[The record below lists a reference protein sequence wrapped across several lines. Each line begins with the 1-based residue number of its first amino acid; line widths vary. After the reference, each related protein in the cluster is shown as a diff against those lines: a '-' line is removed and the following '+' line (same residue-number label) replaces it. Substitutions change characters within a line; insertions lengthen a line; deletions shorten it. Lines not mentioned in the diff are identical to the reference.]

1 MRLQYNLTIE
11 MEHLSETLLNDLHFV
26 KERMGNSFHD
36 LEFILTCLKE
46 VIEESGDKEL
56 AAFIPWIQDETPVGV
71 DFTTKHIQLYSMV
84 FHMLNLIEVNGAVQ
98 HRRKKESDKLSSA
111 NGLWAQKLH
120 FLKDEGFDAKTI
132 AQKLHSI
139 KIEPV
144 LTAHPTEA
152 KRITV
157 LEHHRHLYLLL
168 VQRHNSMFS
177 DQEQEQIRDEIKLIL
192 DTLWRTGEIYLEK
205 PNVESELR
213 NVLHYLTNVFPEVL
227 PILDRRLEQAW
238 VDAGFAPEMI
248 EDIRNRPKVSF
259 GNWVGGDRDGHPLVT
274 DQVTAETLKTLR
286 LNAFVVI
293 RRSLLEL
300 LRKLSFTYT
309 FDEAEPALQQ
319 RMLEMRAVLGK
330 EGDEAFF
337 RNSGEVFRQFVNLCL
352 AMLPVKVKRNHL
364 IELKDVEVGYTY
376 STELLE
382 DLVLLRD
389 SMIKYGAKR
398 AALGYLNNAIRVV
411 DTFGFHL
418 AKLDVRQNSAFHDK
432 AIDQLLQ
439 ASALHGD
446 NYADWSE
453 DRKLMFLNCE
463 LQYNRPFVHP
473 SIKLEDNA
481 SAVLKTYDE
490 LANHVGKYGPAA
502 IGSLIVSMT
511 RSVSDLLAVFL
522 LEREAGLSEFTT
534 EGLVCHLPVVP
545 LFETIDDLENSVA
558 IMDTFLA
565 HPVTQR
571 SLEYQR
577 SQSDETDLVQM
588 VMVGYSD
595 SNKDGGILASQWAL
609 YKAQYALS
617 EIGRKHGVRIRF
629 FHGRGGSVSRGA
641 GPANWFIQALPHSSL
656 QGDLRETEQGETIEQ
671 KYANKMNA
679 SYNLELLLAGTAASS
694 IAQQQS
700 ERKPHPLQDIFEWMA
715 TESCEFYG
723 QFIHNPNF
731 IHFFSQATPIDAIES
746 SRIGSRPAR
755 RTGERTLA
763 DLRAIPWVFSWNQ
776 TRCNM
781 TSWYGVGYTLEKLFT
796 EKFDQFL
803 KLKDAL
809 SSDALV
815 RYVFTNVESSL
826 DSTDEE
832 IIKEYADLMTNI
844 EARDEILALL
854 LEELHRTRLMF
865 AKLQDRTF
873 EERRKSRHY
882 STQLRAVALK
892 PLHQSQIRLLK
903 QWRTM
908 KQNGASTV
916 ETEDTLITLLTSI
929 NAIASALG
937 TTG

>member
-1 MRLQYNLTIE
+1 MTQYQHELLTNE
-11 MEHLSETLLNDLHFV
+11 LHLV
-26 KERMGNSFHD
+26 KAGMGKTYHD
-36 LEFILTCLKE
+36 LEFILICLKE
-46 VIEESGDKEL
+46 VLEESGDKKL
-56 AAFIPWIQDETPVGV
+56 AGFIPWINDEIPTGS
-71 DFTTKHIQLYSMV
+71 DFTIKHIQLYSMV
-84 FHMLNLIEVNGAVQ
+84 FHILNLTEVNGAVQ
-98 HRRKKESDKLSSA
+98 YRRKKENDDLSSA

-120 FLKDEGFDAKTI
+120 ALKYSGLSDKAI
-132 AQKLHSI
+132 AQKINII
-139 KIEPV
+139 KVEPV

-157 LEHHRHLYLLL
+157 LEHHRQLYLLM
-168 VQRHNSMFS
+168 VQRQNSMFS
-177 DQEQEQIRDEIKLIL
+177 DQEQEQIREEIKLIL

-227 PILDRRLEQAW
+227 PILDHRLEQAW
-238 VDAGFAPEMI
+238 VDAGFAPELI

-274 DQVTAETLKTLR
+274 DKVTAETLKTLR

-300 LRKLSFTYT
+300 ISKLSFTHT
-309 FDEAEPALQQ
+309 FEEADPALQQ
-319 RMLEMRAVLGK
+319 RMFEMRGILGK
-330 EGDEAFF
+330 EGEEAFA
-337 RNSGEVFRQFVNLCL
+337 RNSGEAFRQFVNLCL
-352 AMLPVKVKRNHL
+352 TMLPVKVKRNHL
-364 IELKDVEVGYTY
+364 IELRENEIGYTF
-376 STELLE
+376 SQELLD
-382 DLVLLRD
+382 DLVLLRE

-398 AALGYLNNAIRVV
+398 AALGYLNNAIRIV

-432 AIDQLLQ
+432 AIDQLLHG
-439 ASALHGD
+439 SALHGD
-446 NYADWSE
+446 SYFDWSE
-453 DRKLMFLNCE
+453 DRKMMFLNCE

-473 SIKLEDNA
+473 SIKLQENA
-481 SAVLKTYDE
+481 SQVLKTYDE
-490 LANHVGKYGPAA
+490 LAKHVSRYGTAA

-511 RSVSDLLAVFL
+511 RSVSDLLAVYL
-522 LEREAGLSEFTT
+522 LEREAGLSEFT
-534 EGLVCHLPVVP
+534 EDGLVCRLPVVP
-545 LFETIDDLENSVA
+545 LFETIDDLENSIA
-558 IMDTFLA
+558 IMETFLA

-571 SLEYQR
+571 SLEHQR
-577 SQSDETDLVQM
+577 KLSGEAEPVQM

-595 SNKDGGILASQWAL
+595 SNKDGGILASQWTL
-609 YKAQYALS
+609 YKAQFQLA
-617 EIGRKHGVRIRF
+617 EVGRKHGVRIRF

-656 QGDLRETEQGETIEQ
+656 CGDLRETEQGETIEQ

-679 SYNLELLLAGTAASS
+679 SYNLELLLAGTTAATLL
-694 IAQQQS
+694 QQNT
-700 ERKPHPLQDIFEWMA
+700 ERKAHPLESIFEWMA

-723 QFIHNPNF
+723 KLIHNPNF

-781 TSWYGVGYTLEKLFT
+781 TSWYGVGFTLEKLYN
-796 EKFDQFL
+796 EKPEEFNAL
-803 KLKDAL
+803 KKAL
-809 SSDALV
+809 NTDPLL

-832 IIKEYADLMTNI
+832 IIKAYAELMTNY
-844 EARDEILALL
+844 EAKEQILGLL
-854 LEELHRTRLMF
+854 LEELERTRRMF
-865 AKLQDRTF
+865 AHLQDRSF
-873 EERRKSRHY
+873 EERRQNRHY
-882 STQLRAVALK
+882 STQLRAVALN
-892 PLHQSQIRLLK
+892 PLHQCQIRLLK
-903 QWRTM
+903 QWRELKAKGVTG
-908 KQNGASTV
+908 NENEEV
-916 ETEDTLITLLTSI
+916 LIKLLTSI

>member
-1 MRLQYNLTIE
+1 M
-11 MEHLSETLLNDLHFV
+11 NDLHLV

-46 VIEESGDKEL
+46 VLEESGESDL
-56 AAFIPWIQDETPVGV
+56 ARFIPWINEETPKGV
-71 DFTTKHIQLYSMV
+71 ELGIKHIQLYSMV
-84 FHMLNLIEVNGAVQ
+84 FHVLNLIEVNGAVQ
-98 HRRKKESDKLSSA
+98 HRRKKESDCLSSA

-120 FLKDEGFDAKTI
+120 NLKKEGLSAAEI
-132 AQKLHSI
+132 AGKLNTV
-139 KIEPV
+139 KVEPV

-157 LEHHRHLYLLL
+157 LEHHRQLYLLL
-168 VQRHNSMFS
+168 VQRQNSMFS
-177 DQEQEQIRDEIKLIL
+177 EQEQAQITDEIKLLL

-213 NVLHYLTNVFPEVL
+213 NVLHYLTNVFPDVL

-238 VDAGFAPEMI
+238 VDAGFDPEMI
-248 EDIRNRPKVSF
+248 EDIRNRPKISF

-274 DQVTAETLKTLR
+274 DVVTAETLKTLR

-293 RRSLLEL
+293 RRSLLDL
-300 LRKLSFTYT
+300 VKKLSFTHSL
-309 FDEAEPALQQ
+309 DEADPALQL

-337 RNSGEVFRQFVNLCL
+337 RNNGECFRQFVNLCL

-364 IELKDVEVGYTY
+364 VELKEENVGYTY
-376 STELLE
+376 ATELLN
-382 DLVLLRD
+382 DLVLLRE

-398 AALGYLNNAIRVV
+398 AALSYLNNAIRVV

-432 AIDQLLQ
+432 AIDQLLH
-439 ASALHGD
+439 ASALNGD
-446 NYADWSE
+446 TYANWTE
-453 DRKLMFLNCE
+453 ERKQMFLNCE

-473 SIKLEDNA
+473 SIKLQENA

-490 LANHVGKYGPAA
+490 LAKHVEKYGNAA

-511 RSVSDLLAVFL
+511 RSVSDLLAVYL
-522 LEREAGLSEFTT
+522 LQREAGLSEFT
-534 EGLVCHLPVVP
+534 EDGLVCYLPVVP
-545 LFETIDDLENSVA
+545 LFETIGDLENSID
-558 IMDTFLA
+558 IMETFLS

-571 SLEYQR
+571 SLAYQR
-577 SQSDETDLVQM
+577 KQSNGADLVQM

-595 SNKDGGILASQWAL
+595 SNKDGGILASQWSL
-609 YKAQYALS
+609 YKAQYALA
-617 EIGRKHGVRIRF
+617 EIGKKHGVRIRF

-679 SYNLELLLAGTAASS
+679 SYNLELLLAGTASS
-694 IAQQQS
+694 TLLQQH
-700 ERKPHPLQDIFEWMA
+700 KPRTPHSLGAIFEWMA

-723 QFIHNPNF
+723 KLIHNPNF

-746 SRIGSRPAR
+746 SKIGSRPAR

-781 TSWYGVGYTLEKLFT
+781 TSWYGVGYTLERLFS
-796 EKFDQFL
+796 EQPENFSRL
-803 KLKDAL
+803 KEAL
-809 SSDALV
+809 NTDPLV

-832 IIKEYADLMTNI
+832 IIKAYADLMTNL
-844 EARDEILALL
+844 EAKDEILELL
-854 LEELHRTRLMF
+854 LEELNRTRAMF
-865 AKLQDRTF
+865 AKLQDSSF
-873 EERRKSRHY
+873 EERRENRYH

-903 QWRTM
+903 QWREM
-908 KQNGASTV
+908 KKTG
-916 ETEDTLITLLTSI
+916 EDTEEILITLLTSI

>member
-1 MRLQYNLTIE
+1 
-11 MEHLSETLLNDLHFV
+11 MEHLSETLLNDLHLA

-36 LEFILTCLKE
+36 LEFILTCFKE
-46 VIEESGDKEL
+46 VLEESGEKEL
-56 AAFIPWIQDETPVGV
+56 ARFIPWIHDEIPKSEELSI
-71 DFTTKHIQLYSMV
+71 KHIQLYSMV
-84 FHMLNLIEVNGAVQ
+84 FHVLNLIEVNGAVQ
-98 HRRKKESDKLSSA
+98 HRRKKENEQLKSA
-111 NGLWAQKLH
+111 NGLWAQKLNA
-120 FLKDEGFDAKTI
+120 LKEKGLDSSAI
-132 AQKLHSI
+132 AGKLNAI
-139 KIEPV
+139 KVEPV

-157 LEHHRHLYLLL
+157 LEHHRQLYLLL
-168 VQRHNSMFS
+168 VQRQNTMFTGL
-177 DQEQEQIRDEIKLIL
+177 EQEQIRNEIKLIL

-227 PILDRRLEQAW
+227 PILDSRLEQAW
-238 VDAGFAPEMI
+238 VDAGFDI
-248 EDIRNRPKVSF
+248 ELIQDIRNRPKISF

-274 DQVTAETLKTLR
+274 DQVTAEALKTLR

-300 LRKLSFTYT
+300 VRKLSFTHP
-309 FDEAEPALQQ
+309 FEDADAALQQ
-319 RMLEMRAVLGK
+319 RMLEMRAILGK
-330 EGDEAFF
+330 EGDDAFF
-337 RNSGEVFRQFVNLCL
+337 RNSGEAFRQFINLCL

-364 IELKDVEVGYTY
+364 IEIKEVEVGYKY
-376 STELLE
+376 ANELLN
-382 DLVLLRD
+382 DLVLLRQ

-418 AKLDVRQNSAFHDK
+418 AKLDVRQNSAYHDK
-432 AIDQLLQ
+432 AINQLLQ
-439 ASALHGD
+439 ASALQGD
-446 NYADWSE
+446 NYAEWTE
-453 DRKLMFLNCE
+453 ERKQMFLNCE

-473 SIKLEDNA
+473 SIKLQENA

-490 LANHVGKYGPAA
+490 LAKHVEKYGADA

-511 RSVSDLLAVFL
+511 RSVSDLLAVYL
-522 LEREAGLSEFTT
+522 LQREAGLSEFTE

-545 LFETIDDLENSVA
+545 LFETIDDLNNSLA
-558 IMDTFLA
+558 IMDTFLG

-571 SLEYQR
+571 SLAYQSR
-577 SQSDETDLVQM
+577 QAGGQEPVQM
-588 VMVGYSD
+588 IMVGYSD
-595 SNKDGGILASQWAL
+595 SNKDGGILASQWSL
-609 YKAQYALS
+609 YKAQYELA
-617 EIGRKHGVRIRF
+617 EIGRKHGVCVRF

-641 GPANWFIQALPHSSL
+641 GPANWFIQALPHSAL

-679 SYNLELLLAGTAASS
+679 SYNLELLLAGTTASTLLH
-694 IAQQQS
+694 QHT
-700 ERKPHPLQDIFEWMA
+700 ERQPHPLAAIFEWMA
-715 TESCEFYG
+715 KESCSFYG
-723 QFIHNPNF
+723 DLIHRPNF

-781 TSWYGVGYTLEKLFT
+781 TSWYGVGYTLERLFN
-796 EKFDQFL
+796 EQPEQF
-803 KLKDAL
+803 KQLKDAL
-809 SSDALV
+809 NSDPLV

-832 IIKEYADLMTNI
+832 IISAYADLMTII
-844 EARDEILALL
+844 EAKEEILALL
-854 LEELHRTRLMF
+854 LDELSRTREML
-865 AKLQDRTF
+865 AKLQDRSF
-873 EERRKSRHY
+873 EERRKNRYY

-892 PLHQSQIRLLK
+892 PLHLSQINLLK
-903 QWRTM
+903 EWREM
-908 KQNGASTV
+908 KQKGSSVV
-916 ETEDTLITLLTSI
+916 ETENVLITLLTSI

>member
-1 MRLQYNLTIE
+1 
-11 MEHLSETLLNDLHFV
+11 MEHLSDALLNDLHLV

-46 VIEESGDKEL
+46 VLEESGEKEL
-56 AAFIPWIQDETPVGV
+56 SRFIPWIHEEAPKGV
-71 DFTTKHIQLYSMV
+71 EFTVKHIQLYSMV

-98 HRRKKESDKLSSA
+98 YRRKKENDQLSSA

-120 FLKDEGFDAKTI
+120 TLKNEGLTAGQI
-132 AQKLHSI
+132 AEKLNTV
-139 KIEPV
+139 KVEPV

-168 VQRHNSMFS
+168 VQRQNSMFS
-177 DQEQEQIRDEIKLIL
+177 EQEQAQITDEIKLIL
-192 DTLWRTGEIYLEK
+192 DSLWRTGEIYLEK

-238 VDAGFAPEMI
+238 VDAGFDSAMI
-248 EDIRNRPKVSF
+248 EDIRSRPKISF

-300 LRKLSFTYT
+300 VRKLSFTHS
-309 FDEAEPALQQ
+309 FEDADPALQQ

-337 RNSGEVFRQFVNLCL
+337 RNSGEAFRQFVNLCL

-364 IELKDVEVGYTY
+364 VELKEGEIGYRY
-376 STELLE
+376 SKELLD
-382 DLVLLRD
+382 DLVLLRA

-398 AALGYLNNAIRVV
+398 AALSYLNNAIRVV

-446 NYADWSE
+446 NYADWTE
-453 DRKLMFLNCE
+453 DRKQMFLNCE

-473 SIKLEDNA
+473 SIKLQDNA

-490 LANHVGKYGPAA
+490 LAKHVEKYGSAA

-511 RSVSDLLAVFL
+511 RSVSDLLAVYL
-522 LEREAGLSEFTT
+522 LQREAGLSEFTD

-545 LFETIDDLENSVA
+545 LFETIGDLENSIE
-558 IMDTFLA
+558 IMETFLS

-571 SLEYQR
+571 SLAYQGK
-577 SQSDETDLVQM
+577 QAGGADLVQM

-595 SNKDGGILASQWAL
+595 SNKDGGILASQWSL
-609 YKAQYALS
+609 YKAQYALA
-617 EIGRKHGVRIRF
+617 EVGKKHGVRIRF

-679 SYNLELLLAGTAASS
+679 SYNLELLLAGTAASTLK
-694 IAQQQS
+694 QQHT
-700 ERKPHPLQDIFEWMA
+700 ERKPHPLASIFEWMA
-715 TESCEFYG
+715 NESCEFYG
-723 QFIHNPNF
+723 KLIHNPNF

-746 SRIGSRPAR
+746 SKIGSRPAR

-781 TSWYGVGYTLEKLFT
+781 TSWYGVGYTLERLYNEQPQEFKR
-796 EKFDQFL
+796 
-803 KLKDAL
+803 LKDAL
-809 SSDALV
+809 NSDALV

-832 IIKEYADLMTNI
+832 IIKAYADLMTNLD
-844 EARDEILALL
+844 AKQEILGLL
-854 LEELHRTRLMF
+854 LEELNRTREMF
-865 AKLQDRTF
+865 LKLQDNSF
-873 EERRKSRHY
+873 EERRENRYH

-892 PLHQSQIRLLK
+892 PLHHSQIRLLK
-903 QWRTM
+903 QWREM
-908 KQNGASTV
+908 KKNGATTA
-916 ETEDTLITLLTSI
+916 ETENILITLLTSI